1 MKRLA
6 FSLMLIATACA
17 VISKDVEKAG
27 IRSHKGI
34 DRVHKVKE
42 LDIDVDRCVLSDH
55 FNIYKFSDDLE
66 KSSNGDLGGLHQ
78 VLESYVE
85 KDNYVINLNLI
96 LRYNLT
102 GILSGYAAYKIIRF
116 VTFASTGKNLVAI
129 MPWCAAAEH

>member
-1 MKRLA
+1 
-6 FSLMLIATACA
+6 MLIAKARA
-17 VISKDVEKAG
+17 VISKDVEKA
-27 IRSHKGI
+27 
-34 DRVHKVKE
+34 VE
-42 LDIDVDRCVLSDH
+42 CVLSDH

-102 GILSGYAAYKIIRF
+102 GILSGYAAYA
-116 VTFASTGKNLVAI
+116 ASTGKNRANVTRSGYFEYPSVKASSSS
-129 MPWCAAAEH
+129 